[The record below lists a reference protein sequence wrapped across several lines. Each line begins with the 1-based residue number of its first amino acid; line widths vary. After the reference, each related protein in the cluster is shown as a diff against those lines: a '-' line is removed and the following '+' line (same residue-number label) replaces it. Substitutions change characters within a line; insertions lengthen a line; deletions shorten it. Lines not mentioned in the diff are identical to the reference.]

1 MKYTFTAFLLL
12 ATAVLSGQTI
22 LTIEGKTY
30 TNQDDTWYG
39 VNIARTKP
47 TTLTFRNNAI
57 TSVNRYGY
65 LLSAGDE
72 VPGAYNN
79 NLDGAVIT
87 GNMLTWNGTPEIG
100 IIPHG
105 IFTGYNINVQVKY
118 NYLNKVPMAIIRKSN
133 GMTDVSGVV
142 SYNIVKNPGVGVVIK
157 GMNGVR
163 IFNNTF
169 YSSLTTAQTN
179 RSFIDIYENPDVTPA
194 GCAKGTKIYNN
205 VFYTKNRLKNISIT
219 SSCLSGFECDYNIYY
234 CESGTP
240 VFMVDGSLK
249 TFSEWQAMGYD
260 THSRVINPD
269 FKDLVSFVPAARLD
283 YGTDLGQAFATGL
296 SVDAKWGTTSPA
308 TATQNGRWQVGAVIY
323 KEVEEPAP
331 VPEYLGSLIDNATP
345 ARLEMTFSLAL
356 ANILPPTSSF
366 SVTVNGIS
374 RSVSAVSVS
383 GTKVTLTLASQ
394 VVHGDA
400 VTIAYTKP
408 STNPLQTAAG
418 GQAESFSARNI
429 TNNVAPPLPVLASV
443 VVENASPSAMVL
455 TYNMSLASIVPAAS
469 AFAVKVNSTAR
480 TVSSVAVSGTK
491 VTLTLAGPVVYGD
504 AVTIA
509 YTKPSTNPLQT
520 AAGGQAESFSAR
532 NVTNNVVPPLPV
544 LVSVAVENASP
555 SAMVL
560 TYNMSLASIVPA
572 ASAFA
577 VKVNSTAR
585 TVGSVAVSGTK
596 VTLTLASPVVYGD
609 AVTIA
614 YTKPSTNPL
623 QTAAGGQAE
632 SFSARNITNNV
643 APPLPVLVSVVVE
656 NASPSAMVLT
666 YNMSLASIVP
676 AASAFAVKVNST
688 ARTVSSVAVSGTKVT
703 LTLASPVVYGDAVT
717 IAYTKPSTNP
727 LQTAAG
733 GQAESFP
740 AKTVTNNIAAPVN
753 SPPLIDISS
762 PTKSTTFIAP
772 ATVTIDASASDRD
785 GKVVRV
791 EFYNGTTRLGERTSE
806 PWSFT
811 WKEVNEGSYSITAA
825 ATDNL
830 GARTVSSAVRIV
842 VEKAVSA
849 VNLAP
854 SIAIVSPINNVSLEA
869 PTKVT
874 LTVDA
879 SDPDG
884 SITKVEFM
892 AGGVKIGE
900 SSVYPF
906 SFTFQCD
913 TAGVYEITAVAWDN
927 LNATTTSA
935 PVTISF
941 SLKRE
946 LPDLANLYPSPN
958 NGVFTVGFNPFT
970 DSLIEKRLTILSLS
984 GRTVFS
990 IAISDEETSRQV
1002 DISGVVPGIYIMH
1015 ITEGDRILTAKRF
1028 VIY

>member
-418 GQAESFSARNI
+418 GQAESFSARN
-429 TNNVAPPLPVLASV
+429 
-443 VVENASPSAMVL
+443 
-455 TYNMSLASIVPAAS
+455 
-469 AFAVKVNSTAR
+469 
-480 TVSSVAVSGTK
+480 
-491 VTLTLAGPVVYGD
+491 
-504 AVTIA
+504 
-509 YTKPSTNPLQT
+509 
-520 AAGGQAESFSAR
+520 
-532 NVTNNVVPPLPV
+532 VTNNVVPPLPV

-585 TVGSVAVSGTK
+585 TVG
-596 VTLTLASPVVYGD
+596 
-609 AVTIA
+609 
-614 YTKPSTNPL
+614 
-623 QTAAGGQAE
+623 
-632 SFSARNITNNV
+632 
-643 APPLPVLVSVVVE
+643 
-656 NASPSAMVLT
+656 
-666 YNMSLASIVP
+666 
-676 AASAFAVKVNST
+676 
-688 ARTVSSVAVSGTKVT
+688 SVAVSGTKVT

>member
-1 MKYTFTAFLLL
+1 MKYTFTAILLL
-12 ATAVLSGQTI
+12 ATAMLSGQTI

-30 TNQDDTWYG
+30 KNQDDTWYG
-39 VNIARTKP
+39 VNIARSKP

-105 IFTGYNINVQVKY
+105 IFTGYNINMQVKY

-142 SYNIVKNPGVGVVIK
+142 SYNIVKNPGVGVVVK

-169 YSSLTTAQTN
+169 YSSLTTDQTN
-179 RSFIDIYENPDVTPA
+179 RAIIDIYENTSVTPA
-194 GCAKGTKIYNN
+194 GSAKGVKIYNN
-205 VFYTKNRLKNISIT
+205 IFYTKNRLKNISIT

-234 CESGTP
+234 CESGSP
-240 VFMVDGSLK
+240 VFLVNDSVK
-249 TFSEWQAMGYD
+249 TFAEWQAMGYD
-260 THSRVINPD
+260 THSRVINPN

-296 SVDAKWGTTSPA
+296 AVNAKWGTTSPS

-323 KEVEEPAP
+323 KEVAEP
-331 VPEYLGSLIDNATP
+331 VPIPVYSGSLINNATP

-356 ANILPPTSSF
+356 ANILPAVSSF
-366 SVTVNGIS
+366 TVKVNGT
-374 RSVSAVSVS
+374 SVSVSSVSVS
-383 GTKVTLTLASQ
+383 GTKVLLTLSSQ
-394 VVHGDA
+394 VSHGDKIT
-400 VTIAYTKP
+400 VAYTKP

-418 GQAESFSARNI
+418 GQAESFSAQNV
-429 TNNVAPPLPVLASV
+429 TNNVAPPLPALVSM
-443 VVENASPSAMVL
+443 VVENASPSALIL

-491 VTLTLAGPVVYGD
+491 VTLTLA
-504 AVTIA
+504 
-509 YTKPSTNPLQT
+509 N
-520 AAGGQAESFSAR
+520 
-532 NVTNNVVPPLPV
+532 
-544 LVSVAVENASP
+544 
-555 SAMVL
+555 
-560 TYNMSLASIVPA
+560 
-572 ASAFA
+572 
-577 VKVNSTAR
+577 
-585 TVGSVAVSGTK
+585 
-596 VTLTLASPVVYGD
+596 
-609 AVTIA
+609 
-614 YTKPSTNPL
+614 
-623 QTAAGGQAE
+623 
-632 SFSARNITNNV
+632 
-643 APPLPVLVSVVVE
+643 
-656 NASPSAMVLT
+656 
-666 YNMSLASIVP
+666 
-676 AASAFAVKVNST
+676 
-688 ARTVSSVAVSGTKVT
+688 
-703 LTLASPVVYGDAVT
+703 PVVYGDAVT

-740 AKTVTNNIAAPVN
+740 AKTVTNNLTAPVN

-762 PTKSTTFIAP
+762 PTKSTAFIAP
-772 ATVTIDASASDRD
+772 ATVTIEASASDPD
-785 GKVVRV
+785 GKVIRV
-791 EFYNGTTRLGERTSE
+791 EFYNGTTKLGERTSE

-811 WKEVNEGSYSITAA
+811 WKEINEGSYSITAA

-854 SIAIVSPINNVSLEA
+854 SIAIISPINNISLEA
-869 PTKVT
+869 PATVT
-874 LTVDA
+874 LTVDV

-884 SITKVEFM
+884 SIAKVEFM
-892 AGGVKIGE
+892 VGGIKFGE

-913 TAGVYEITAVAWDN
+913 TAGICEIIAVAWDN

-946 LPDLANLYPSPN
+946 LPDLAVLYPSPN

-970 DSLIEKRLTILSLS
+970 DSLSEKRLTILSLS

-990 IAISDEETSRQV
+990 NEISDEETSRQI

-1015 ITEGDRILTAKRF
+1015 ITEGNRILTAKRF
-1028 VIY
+1028 IIY

>member
-1 MKYTFTAFLLL
+1 
-12 ATAVLSGQTI
+12 
-22 LTIEGKTY
+22 
-30 TNQDDTWYG
+30 
-39 VNIARTKP
+39 
-47 TTLTFRNNAI
+47 
-57 TSVNRYGY
+57 
-65 LLSAGDE
+65 
-72 VPGAYNN
+72 
-79 NLDGAVIT
+79 
-87 GNMLTWNGTPEIG
+87 
-100 IIPHG
+100 
-105 IFTGYNINVQVKY
+105 
-118 NYLNKVPMAIIRKSN
+118 
-133 GMTDVSGVV
+133 
-142 SYNIVKNPGVGVVIK
+142 
-157 GMNGVR
+157 MNGVR

-194 GCAKGTKIYNN
+194 GSAKGTKIYNN
-205 VFYTKNRLKNISIT
+205 VFYTKSRLKNISIT
-219 SSCLSGFECDYNIYY
+219 SACLSGFECDYNIYY

-260 THSRVINPD
+260 THSRVINPN

-323 KEVEEPAP
+323 KEVAEPAP
-331 VPEYLGSLIDNATP
+331 APEYLGALIDNATP
-345 ARLEMTFSLAL
+345 ARLEMTFSLTL
-356 ANILPPTSSF
+356 ANILPATSSF
-366 SVTVNGIS
+366 SVTVNGTPG
-374 RSVSAVSVS
+374 SVSTVSVS
-383 GTKVTLTLASQ
+383 GTKVLLGLSSQ
-394 VVHGDA
+394 VSYGDRIT
-400 VTIAYTKP
+400 VAYTKP

-418 GQAESFSARNI
+418 GQAESFSARNV
-429 TNNVAPPLPVLASV
+429 TNNVAPPLPVLVSMV
-443 VVENASPSAMVL
+443 IENASPSAIVL

-491 VTLTLAGPVVYGD
+491 VTLTLA
-504 AVTIA
+504 
-509 YTKPSTNPLQT
+509 N
-520 AAGGQAESFSAR
+520 
-532 NVTNNVVPPLPV
+532 
-544 LVSVAVENASP
+544 
-555 SAMVL
+555 
-560 TYNMSLASIVPA
+560 
-572 ASAFA
+572 
-577 VKVNSTAR
+577 
-585 TVGSVAVSGTK
+585 
-596 VTLTLASPVVYGD
+596 
-609 AVTIA
+609 
-614 YTKPSTNPL
+614 
-623 QTAAGGQAE
+623 
-632 SFSARNITNNV
+632 
-643 APPLPVLVSVVVE
+643 
-656 NASPSAMVLT
+656 
-666 YNMSLASIVP
+666 
-676 AASAFAVKVNST
+676 
-688 ARTVSSVAVSGTKVT
+688 
-703 LTLASPVVYGDAVT
+703 PVVYGDAVT

-740 AKTVTNNIAAPVN
+740 AKTVTNNLTAPVN

-762 PTKSTTFIAP
+762 PTKSTAFIAP
-772 ATVTIDASASDRD
+772 ATVTIEASASDPD
-785 GKVVRV
+785 GKVIRV
-791 EFYNGTTRLGERTSE
+791 EFYNGTTKLGERTSE

-811 WKEVNEGSYSITAA
+811 WKEINEGSYSITAA

-854 SIAIVSPINNVSLEA
+854 SIAIISPINNISLEA
-869 PTKVT
+869 PATVT
-874 LTVDA
+874 IAVDA

-884 SITKVEFM
+884 SIAKVEFM
-892 AGGVKIGE
+892 VGGIKFGE

-913 TAGVYEITAVAWDN
+913 TAGICEIIAVAWDN

-946 LPDLANLYPSPN
+946 LPDLAVLYPSPN

-970 DSLIEKRLTILSLS
+970 DPLSEKRLTILSLS

-990 IAISDEETSRQV
+990 NEISDEETSRQI

-1015 ITEGDRILTAKRF
+1015 ITEGNRILTAKRF
-1028 VIY
+1028 IIY

>member
-1 MKYTFTAFLLL
+1 MKYTFTAILLL
-12 ATAVLSGQTI
+12 ATAMLSGQTI

-30 TNQDDTWYG
+30 KNQDDTWYG
-39 VNIARTKP
+39 VNIARSKP

-105 IFTGYNINVQVKY
+105 IFTGYNINMQVKY

-142 SYNIVKNPGVGVVIK
+142 SYNIVKNPGVGVVVK

-169 YSSLTTAQTN
+169 YSSLTTDQTN
-179 RSFIDIYENPDVTPA
+179 RAFIDIYENPSVTPA
-194 GCAKGTKIYNN
+194 GSAKGTKIYNN
-205 VFYTKNRLKNISIT
+205 VFYTKSRLKNISIT
-219 SSCLSGFECDYNIYY
+219 SACLSGFECDYNIYY

-240 VFMVDGSLK
+240 VFLVDGSLK

-260 THSRVINPD
+260 THSKVINPN

-323 KEVEEPAP
+323 KEVAEPAP
-331 VPEYLGSLIDNATP
+331 APEYLGALIDNATP
-345 ARLEMTFSLAL
+345 ARLEMTFSLTL
-356 ANILPPTSSF
+356 ANILPATSSF
-366 SVTVNGIS
+366 TVTVNGTPG
-374 RSVSAVSVS
+374 SVSTVSVS
-383 GTKVTLTLASQ
+383 GTKVLLGLSSQ
-394 VVHGDA
+394 VSYGDRIT
-400 VTIAYTKP
+400 VAYTKP

-418 GQAESFSARNI
+418 GQAESFSARNV
-429 TNNVAPPLPVLASV
+429 TNNVAPPLPVLVSMV
-443 VVENASPSAMVL
+443 IENASPSAIVL

-491 VTLTLAGPVVYGD
+491 VTLTLA
-504 AVTIA
+504 
-509 YTKPSTNPLQT
+509 N
-520 AAGGQAESFSAR
+520 
-532 NVTNNVVPPLPV
+532 
-544 LVSVAVENASP
+544 
-555 SAMVL
+555 
-560 TYNMSLASIVPA
+560 
-572 ASAFA
+572 
-577 VKVNSTAR
+577 
-585 TVGSVAVSGTK
+585 
-596 VTLTLASPVVYGD
+596 
-609 AVTIA
+609 
-614 YTKPSTNPL
+614 
-623 QTAAGGQAE
+623 
-632 SFSARNITNNV
+632 
-643 APPLPVLVSVVVE
+643 
-656 NASPSAMVLT
+656 
-666 YNMSLASIVP
+666 
-676 AASAFAVKVNST
+676 
-688 ARTVSSVAVSGTKVT
+688 
-703 LTLASPVVYGDAVT
+703 PVVYGDAVT

-740 AKTVTNNIAAPVN
+740 AKTVTNNLTAPVN

-762 PTKSTTFIAP
+762 PTKSTAFIAP
-772 ATVTIDASASDRD
+772 ATVTIEASASDPD
-785 GKVVRV
+785 GKVIRV
-791 EFYNGTTRLGERTSE
+791 EFYNGTTKLGERTSE

-811 WKEVNEGSYSITAA
+811 WKEINEGSYSITAA

-854 SIAIVSPINNVSLEA
+854 SIAIISPINNISLEA
-869 PTKVT
+869 PATVT
-874 LTVDA
+874 IAVDA

-884 SITKVEFM
+884 SIAKVEFM
-892 AGGVKIGE
+892 VGGIKFGE

-913 TAGVYEITAVAWDN
+913 TAGICEIIAVAWDN

-946 LPDLANLYPSPN
+946 LPDLAVLYPSPN

-970 DSLIEKRLTILSLS
+970 DSLSEKRLTILSLS

-990 IAISDEETSRQV
+990 NEISDEETSRQI

-1015 ITEGDRILTAKRF
+1015 ITEGNRILTAKRF
-1028 VIY
+1028 IIY

>member
-30 TNQDDTWYG
+30 TNQDDTWHG
-39 VNIARTKP
+39 VNIARSKP

-87 GNMLTWNGTPEIG
+87 GNMLTWNGTPETG

-544 LVSVAVENASP
+544 LVGVVVENASP

-585 TVGSVAVSGTK
+585 TVSSVAVSGTK

-632 SFSARNITNNV
+632 SFSARNVTNNV
-643 APPLPVLVSVVVE
+643 APPLPVLVSVAVE

-869 PTKVT
+869 PAKVT

>member
-1 MKYTFTAFLLL
+1 MKYTFTAIFLL

-39 VNIARTKP
+39 VNIARSKP

-260 THSRVINPD
+260 THSRVINPN

-394 VVHGDA
+394 VVH
-400 VTIAYTKP
+400 
-408 STNPLQTAAG
+408 
-418 GQAESFSARNI
+418 
-429 TNNVAPPLPVLASV
+429 
-443 VVENASPSAMVL
+443 
-455 TYNMSLASIVPAAS
+455 
-469 AFAVKVNSTAR
+469 
-480 TVSSVAVSGTK
+480 
-491 VTLTLAGPVVYGD
+491 GD

>member
-1 MKYTFTAFLLL
+1 MKYTFTAIFLL

-39 VNIARTKP
+39 VNIARSKP
-47 TTLTFRNNAI
+47 TTLTLRNNAI

-87 GNMLTWNGTPEIG
+87 GNMLTWNGTPEPG

-105 IFTGYNINVQVKY
+105 IFTGYNINVLVKY

-142 SYNIVKNPGVGVVIK
+142 SYNIVKNPGVGVVVK
-157 GMNGVR
+157 GMNGVM

-169 YSSLTTAQTN
+169 YSSLTTDQTN
-179 RSFIDIYENPDVTPA
+179 RALIEIYENPSVTPA
-194 GCAKGTKIYNN
+194 GSAKGAKIYNN
-205 VFYTKNRLKNISIT
+205 VFYTKSRLKNISIT
-219 SSCLSGFECDYNIYY
+219 SACLSGFECDYNIYY

-240 VFMVDGSLK
+240 VFLVDGSLK

-260 THSRVINPD
+260 THSKVINPN

-323 KEVEEPAP
+323 KEVAEPAP
-331 VPEYLGSLIDNATP
+331 APEYLGALIDNATP
-345 ARLEMTFSLAL
+345 ARLEMTFSLTL
-356 ANILPPTSSF
+356 ANILPATSSF
-366 SVTVNGIS
+366 TVTVNGTPG
-374 RSVSAVSVS
+374 SVSTVSVS
-383 GTKVTLTLASQ
+383 GTKVLLGLSSQ
-394 VVHGDA
+394 VSYGDRIT
-400 VTIAYTKP
+400 VAYTKP

-418 GQAESFSARNI
+418 GQAESFSARNV
-429 TNNVAPPLPVLASV
+429 TNNVAPPLPVLVSMV
-443 VVENASPSAMVL
+443 IENASPSAIVL

-491 VTLTLAGPVVYGD
+491 VTLTLA
-504 AVTIA
+504 
-509 YTKPSTNPLQT
+509 N
-520 AAGGQAESFSAR
+520 
-532 NVTNNVVPPLPV
+532 
-544 LVSVAVENASP
+544 
-555 SAMVL
+555 
-560 TYNMSLASIVPA
+560 
-572 ASAFA
+572 
-577 VKVNSTAR
+577 
-585 TVGSVAVSGTK
+585 
-596 VTLTLASPVVYGD
+596 
-609 AVTIA
+609 
-614 YTKPSTNPL
+614 
-623 QTAAGGQAE
+623 
-632 SFSARNITNNV
+632 
-643 APPLPVLVSVVVE
+643 
-656 NASPSAMVLT
+656 
-666 YNMSLASIVP
+666 
-676 AASAFAVKVNST
+676 
-688 ARTVSSVAVSGTKVT
+688 
-703 LTLASPVVYGDAVT
+703 PVVYGDAVT

-740 AKTVTNNIAAPVN
+740 AKTVTNNLTAPVN

-762 PTKSTTFIAP
+762 PTKSTAFIAP
-772 ATVTIDASASDRD
+772 ATVTIEASASDPD
-785 GKVVRV
+785 GKVIRV
-791 EFYNGTTRLGERTSE
+791 EFYNGTTKLGERTSE

-811 WKEVNEGSYSITAA
+811 WKEINEGSYSITAA

-854 SIAIVSPINNVSLEA
+854 SIAIISPINNISLEA
-869 PTKVT
+869 PATVT
-874 LTVDA
+874 IAVDA

-884 SITKVEFM
+884 SIAKVEFM
-892 AGGVKIGE
+892 VGGIKFGE

-913 TAGVYEITAVAWDN
+913 TAGICEIIAVAWDN

-946 LPDLANLYPSPN
+946 LPDLAVLYPSPN

-970 DSLIEKRLTILSLS
+970 DSLSEKRLTILSLS

-990 IAISDEETSRQV
+990 NEISDEETSRQI

-1015 ITEGDRILTAKRF
+1015 ITEGNRILTAKRF
-1028 VIY
+1028 IIY

>member
-1 MKYTFTAFLLL
+1 MKYTFTAILLL
-12 ATAVLSGQTI
+12 ATAMLSGQTI

-105 IFTGYNINVQVKY
+105 IFTGYNINVLVKY

-323 KEVEEPAP
+323 KEVAEPAP
-331 VPEYLGSLIDNATP
+331 APEYLGALIDNATP
-345 ARLEMTFSLAL
+345 ARLEMTFSLTL
-356 ANILPPTSSF
+356 ANILPATSSF
-366 SVTVNGIS
+366 TVTVNGTPG
-374 RSVSAVSVS
+374 SVSTVSVS
-383 GTKVTLTLASQ
+383 GTKVLLGLSSR
-394 VVHGDA
+394 VSYGDRIT
-400 VTIAYTKP
+400 VAYAKP

-418 GQAESFSARNI
+418 GQAESFA
-429 TNNVAPPLPVLASV
+429 
-443 VVENASPSAMVL
+443 
-455 TYNMSLASIVPAAS
+455 
-469 AFAVKVNSTAR
+469 
-480 TVSSVAVSGTK
+480 
-491 VTLTLAGPVVYGD
+491 
-504 AVTIA
+504 
-509 YTKPSTNPLQT
+509 
-520 AAGGQAESFSAR
+520 
-532 NVTNNVVPPLPV
+532 
-544 LVSVAVENASP
+544 
-555 SAMVL
+555 
-560 TYNMSLASIVPA
+560 
-572 ASAFA
+572 
-577 VKVNSTAR
+577 
-585 TVGSVAVSGTK
+585 
-596 VTLTLASPVVYGD
+596 
-609 AVTIA
+609 
-614 YTKPSTNPL
+614 
-623 QTAAGGQAE
+623 
-632 SFSARNITNNV
+632 
-643 APPLPVLVSVVVE
+643 
-656 NASPSAMVLT
+656 
-666 YNMSLASIVP
+666 
-676 AASAFAVKVNST
+676 
-688 ARTVSSVAVSGTKVT
+688 
-703 LTLASPVVYGDAVT
+703 
-717 IAYTKPSTNP
+717 
-727 LQTAAG
+727 
-733 GQAESFP
+733 
-740 AKTVTNNIAAPVN
+740 AKTVTNNLAAPVN

-762 PTKSTTFIAP
+762 PTKSTAFIAP
-772 ATVTIDASASDRD
+772 ANVTIEASASDPD

-791 EFYNGTTRLGERTSE
+791 EFYNGTTKIGERTSE

-854 SIAIVSPINNVSLEA
+854 SIAIISPINNISLEA
-869 PTKVT
+869 PATVT
-874 LTVDA
+874 IAVDA

-884 SITKVEFM
+884 SIAKVEFM
-892 AGGVKIGE
+892 VGGIKFGE

-913 TAGVYEITAVAWDN
+913 TAGICEIIAVAWDN

-946 LPDLANLYPSPN
+946 LPDLAILYPSPN

-970 DSLIEKRLTILSLS
+970 DSLSEKRLTILSLS

-990 IAISDEETSRQV
+990 NEISDEETSRQI

-1015 ITEGDRILTAKRF
+1015 ISEGNRILTAKRF
-1028 VIY
+1028 IIY

>member
-1 MKYTFTAFLLL
+1 
-12 ATAVLSGQTI
+12 
-22 LTIEGKTY
+22 
-30 TNQDDTWYG
+30 
-39 VNIARTKP
+39 
-47 TTLTFRNNAI
+47 
-57 TSVNRYGY
+57 
-65 LLSAGDE
+65 
-72 VPGAYNN
+72 
-79 NLDGAVIT
+79 
-87 GNMLTWNGTPEIG
+87 
-100 IIPHG
+100 
-105 IFTGYNINVQVKY
+105 
-118 NYLNKVPMAIIRKSN
+118 
-133 GMTDVSGVV
+133 
-142 SYNIVKNPGVGVVIK
+142 
-157 GMNGVR
+157 
-163 IFNNTF
+163 
-169 YSSLTTAQTN
+169 
-179 RSFIDIYENPDVTPA
+179 
-194 GCAKGTKIYNN
+194 
-205 VFYTKNRLKNISIT
+205 
-219 SSCLSGFECDYNIYY
+219 
-234 CESGTP
+234 
-240 VFMVDGSLK
+240 
-249 TFSEWQAMGYD
+249 
-260 THSRVINPD
+260 
-269 FKDLVSFVPAARLD
+269 
-283 YGTDLGQAFATGL
+283 
-296 SVDAKWGTTSPA
+296 
-308 TATQNGRWQVGAVIY
+308 
-323 KEVEEPAP
+323 
-331 VPEYLGSLIDNATP
+331 
-345 ARLEMTFSLAL
+345 
-356 ANILPPTSSF
+356 
-366 SVTVNGIS
+366 
-374 RSVSAVSVS
+374 
-383 GTKVTLTLASQ
+383 
-394 VVHGDA
+394 
-400 VTIAYTKP
+400 
-408 STNPLQTAAG
+408 
-418 GQAESFSARNI
+418 
-429 TNNVAPPLPVLASV
+429 
-443 VVENASPSAMVL
+443 MVL

>member
-418 GQAESFSARNI
+418 GQAESFSARN
-429 TNNVAPPLPVLASV
+429 
-443 VVENASPSAMVL
+443 
-455 TYNMSLASIVPAAS
+455 
-469 AFAVKVNSTAR
+469 
-480 TVSSVAVSGTK
+480 
-491 VTLTLAGPVVYGD
+491 
-504 AVTIA
+504 
-509 YTKPSTNPLQT
+509 
-520 AAGGQAESFSAR
+520 
-532 NVTNNVVPPLPV
+532 VTNNVVPPLPV
-544 LVSVAVENASP
+544 LV
-555 SAMVL
+555 
-560 TYNMSLASIVPA
+560 
-572 ASAFA
+572 
-577 VKVNSTAR
+577 
-585 TVGSVAVSGTK
+585 G
-596 VTLTLASPVVYGD
+596 
-609 AVTIA
+609 
-614 YTKPSTNPL
+614 
-623 QTAAGGQAE
+623 
-632 SFSARNITNNV
+632 
-643 APPLPVLVSVVVE
+643 VVVE

-869 PTKVT
+869 PAKVT

>member
-383 GTKVTLTLASQ
+383 GTKVTLTLA
-394 VVHGDA
+394 
-400 VTIAYTKP
+400 
-408 STNPLQTAAG
+408 
-418 GQAESFSARNI
+418 
-429 TNNVAPPLPVLASV
+429 
-443 VVENASPSAMVL
+443 
-455 TYNMSLASIVPAAS
+455 
-469 AFAVKVNSTAR
+469 
-480 TVSSVAVSGTK
+480 
-491 VTLTLAGPVVYGD
+491 GPVVYGD

-532 NVTNNVVPPLPV
+532 NVTNNV
-544 LVSVAVENASP
+544 
-555 SAMVL
+555 
-560 TYNMSLASIVPA
+560 
-572 ASAFA
+572 
-577 VKVNSTAR
+577 
-585 TVGSVAVSGTK
+585 
-596 VTLTLASPVVYGD
+596 
-609 AVTIA
+609 
-614 YTKPSTNPL
+614 
-623 QTAAGGQAE
+623 
-632 SFSARNITNNV
+632 
-643 APPLPVLVSVVVE
+643 APPLPVLASVVVE

-854 SIAIVSPINNVSLEA
+854 SIAITSPINTSLEA
-869 PTKVT
+869 PAKVT

-958 NGVFTVGFNPFT
+958 NGAFTVGFNPFT

>member
-1 MKYTFTAFLLL
+1 MKYTFTAIFLL

-39 VNIARTKP
+39 VNIARSKP

-87 GNMLTWNGTPEIG
+87 GNMLTWNGTPEPG

-105 IFTGYNINVQVKY
+105 IFTGYNINVLVKY

-142 SYNIVKNPGVGVVIK
+142 SYNIVKNPGVGVVVK

-194 GCAKGTKIYNN
+194 GSAKGTKIYNN
-205 VFYTKNRLKNISIT
+205 VFYTKSRLKNISIT
-219 SSCLSGFECDYNIYY
+219 SACLSGFECDYNIYY

-260 THSRVINPD
+260 THSRVINPN

-323 KEVEEPAP
+323 KEVAEPAP
-331 VPEYLGSLIDNATP
+331 APEYLGALIDNATP
-345 ARLEMTFSLAL
+345 ARLEMTFSLTL
-356 ANILPPTSSF
+356 ANILPATSSF
-366 SVTVNGIS
+366 SVTVNGTPG
-374 RSVSAVSVS
+374 SVSTVSVS
-383 GTKVTLTLASQ
+383 GTKVLLGLSSQ
-394 VVHGDA
+394 VSYGDRIT
-400 VTIAYTKP
+400 VAYTKP

-418 GQAESFSARNI
+418 GQAESFSARNV
-429 TNNVAPPLPVLASV
+429 TNNVAPPLPVLVSMV
-443 VVENASPSAMVL
+443 IENASPSAIVL

-491 VTLTLAGPVVYGD
+491 VTLTLA
-504 AVTIA
+504 
-509 YTKPSTNPLQT
+509 N
-520 AAGGQAESFSAR
+520 
-532 NVTNNVVPPLPV
+532 
-544 LVSVAVENASP
+544 
-555 SAMVL
+555 
-560 TYNMSLASIVPA
+560 
-572 ASAFA
+572 
-577 VKVNSTAR
+577 
-585 TVGSVAVSGTK
+585 
-596 VTLTLASPVVYGD
+596 
-609 AVTIA
+609 
-614 YTKPSTNPL
+614 
-623 QTAAGGQAE
+623 
-632 SFSARNITNNV
+632 
-643 APPLPVLVSVVVE
+643 
-656 NASPSAMVLT
+656 
-666 YNMSLASIVP
+666 
-676 AASAFAVKVNST
+676 
-688 ARTVSSVAVSGTKVT
+688 
-703 LTLASPVVYGDAVT
+703 PVVYGDAVT

-740 AKTVTNNIAAPVN
+740 AKTVTNNLTAPVN

-762 PTKSTTFIAP
+762 PTKSTAFIAP
-772 ATVTIDASASDRD
+772 ATVTIEASASDPD
-785 GKVVRV
+785 GKVIRV
-791 EFYNGTTRLGERTSE
+791 EFYNGTTKLGERTSE

-811 WKEVNEGSYSITAA
+811 WKEINEGSYSITAA

-854 SIAIVSPINNVSLEA
+854 SIAIISPINNISLEA
-869 PTKVT
+869 PATVT
-874 LTVDA
+874 IAVDA

-884 SITKVEFM
+884 SIAKVEFM
-892 AGGVKIGE
+892 VGGIKFGE

-913 TAGVYEITAVAWDN
+913 TAGICEIIAVAWDN

-946 LPDLANLYPSPN
+946 LPDLAVLYPSPN

-970 DSLIEKRLTILSLS
+970 DSLSEKRLTILSLS

-990 IAISDEETSRQV
+990 NEISDEETSRQI
-1002 DISGVVPGIYIMH
+1002 DISGAVPGIYIMH
-1015 ITEGDRILTAKRF
+1015 ITEGNKILTAKRF
-1028 VIY
+1028 IIY

>member
-544 LVSVAVENASP
+544 LVGVVVENASP

-585 TVGSVAVSGTK
+585 TVSSVAVSGTK

-632 SFSARNITNNV
+632 SFSARNVTNNV
-643 APPLPVLVSVVVE
+643 APPLPVLVSVAVE

-869 PTKVT
+869 PAKVT

>member
-869 PTKVT
+869 PAKVT

>member
-1 MKYTFTAFLLL
+1 MKYTFTAIFLL

-39 VNIARTKP
+39 VNIARSKP

-87 GNMLTWNGTPEIG
+87 GNMLTWNGTPEPG

-105 IFTGYNINVQVKY
+105 IFTGYNINVLVKY

-142 SYNIVKNPGVGVVIK
+142 SYNIVKNPGVGVVVK

-194 GCAKGTKIYNN
+194 GSAKGTKIYNN
-205 VFYTKNRLKNISIT
+205 VFYTKSRLKNISIT
-219 SSCLSGFECDYNIYY
+219 SACLSGFECDYNIYY

-260 THSRVINPD
+260 THSRVINPN

-323 KEVEEPAP
+323 KEVAEPAP
-331 VPEYLGSLIDNATP
+331 APEYLGALIDNATP
-345 ARLEMTFSLAL
+345 ARLEMTFSLTL
-356 ANILPPTSSF
+356 ANILPATSSF
-366 SVTVNGIS
+366 SVTVNGTPG
-374 RSVSAVSVS
+374 SVSTVSVS
-383 GTKVTLTLASQ
+383 GTKVLLGLSSQ
-394 VVHGDA
+394 VSYGDRIT
-400 VTIAYTKP
+400 VAYTKP

-418 GQAESFSARNI
+418 GQAESFSARNV
-429 TNNVAPPLPVLASV
+429 TNNVAPPLPVLVSMV
-443 VVENASPSAMVL
+443 IENASPSAIVL

-491 VTLTLAGPVVYGD
+491 VTLTLA
-504 AVTIA
+504 
-509 YTKPSTNPLQT
+509 N
-520 AAGGQAESFSAR
+520 
-532 NVTNNVVPPLPV
+532 
-544 LVSVAVENASP
+544 
-555 SAMVL
+555 
-560 TYNMSLASIVPA
+560 
-572 ASAFA
+572 
-577 VKVNSTAR
+577 
-585 TVGSVAVSGTK
+585 
-596 VTLTLASPVVYGD
+596 
-609 AVTIA
+609 
-614 YTKPSTNPL
+614 
-623 QTAAGGQAE
+623 
-632 SFSARNITNNV
+632 
-643 APPLPVLVSVVVE
+643 
-656 NASPSAMVLT
+656 
-666 YNMSLASIVP
+666 
-676 AASAFAVKVNST
+676 
-688 ARTVSSVAVSGTKVT
+688 
-703 LTLASPVVYGDAVT
+703 PVVYGDAVT

-740 AKTVTNNIAAPVN
+740 AKTVTNNLTAPVN

-762 PTKSTTFIAP
+762 PTKSTAFIAP
-772 ATVTIDASASDRD
+772 ATVTIEASASDPD
-785 GKVVRV
+785 GKVIRV
-791 EFYNGTTRLGERTSE
+791 EFYNGTTKLGERTSE

-811 WKEVNEGSYSITAA
+811 WKEVNEGTYSITAA

-854 SIAIVSPINNVSLEA
+854 SIAIISPINNISLEA
-869 PTKVT
+869 PATVT
-874 LTVDA
+874 IAVDA

-884 SITKVEFM
+884 SIAKVEFM
-892 AGGVKIGE
+892 VGGIKFGE

-913 TAGVYEITAVAWDN
+913 TAGICEIIAVAWDN

-946 LPDLANLYPSPN
+946 LPDLAVLYPSPN

-970 DSLIEKRLTILSLS
+970 DSLSEKRLTILSLS

-990 IAISDEETSRQV
+990 NEISDEETSRQI

-1015 ITEGDRILTAKRF
+1015 ITEGNRILTAKRF
-1028 VIY
+1028 IIY

>member
-1 MKYTFTAFLLL
+1 MKYTFTAILLL
-12 ATAVLSGQTI
+12 ATAVLNGQTI

-39 VNIARTKP
+39 VNIARSKP

-142 SYNIVKNPGVGVVIK
+142 SYNIVKNPGVGVVVK

-169 YSSLTTAQTN
+169 YSSLTTTQTN
-179 RSFIDIYENPDVTPA
+179 RAFIDIYENPSVTPA
-194 GCAKGTKIYNN
+194 GSAKGVKIYNN
-205 VFYTKNRLKNISIT
+205 VFYTKNRLRNISIT
-219 SSCLSGFECDYNIYY
+219 SACLSGFECDYNIYY

-240 VFMVDGSLK
+240 VFQVDGSLK
-249 TFSEWQAMGYD
+249 TFAEWQAMGYD
-260 THSRVINPD
+260 THSRVINPN

-296 SVDAKWGTTSPA
+296 AVDAKWGTTSPA

-323 KEVEEPAP
+323 KEVAEPAP
-331 VPEYLGSLIDNATP
+331 LPKYSGSVINNATP

-356 ANILPPTSSF
+356 ANILPATSTF
-366 SVTVNGIS
+366 NVKVNGTS
-374 RSVSAVSVS
+374 RTVSAVTVS
-383 GTKVTLTLASQ
+383 GTKVTLTLASP
-394 VVHGDA
+394 VAHGDA

-408 STNPLQTAAG
+408 STNPLQTTAG
-418 GQAESFSARNI
+418 GQAESFSAQSV
-429 TNNVAPPLPVLASV
+429 TNNVAAPLPALVSR
-443 VVENASPSAMVL
+443 VVENASPSALVL
-455 TYNMSLASIVPAAS
+455 TYNMSLASIIPAAS

-480 TVSSVAVSGTK
+480 AVNSVAVSGTK
-491 VTLTLAGPVVYGD
+491 VTLTLASPVAHGD

-520 AAGGQAESFSAR
+520 TAGGQAESFSAQS
-532 NVTNNVVPPLPV
+532 VTN
-544 LVSVAVENASP
+544 
-555 SAMVL
+555 
-560 TYNMSLASIVPA
+560 
-572 ASAFA
+572 
-577 VKVNSTAR
+577 K
-585 TVGSVAVSGTK
+585 
-596 VTLTLASPVVYGD
+596 
-609 AVTIA
+609 
-614 YTKPSTNPL
+614 
-623 QTAAGGQAE
+623 
-632 SFSARNITNNV
+632 
-643 APPLPVLVSVVVE
+643 
-656 NASPSAMVLT
+656 
-666 YNMSLASIVP
+666 
-676 AASAFAVKVNST
+676 
-688 ARTVSSVAVSGTKVT
+688 
-703 LTLASPVVYGDAVT
+703 
-717 IAYTKPSTNP
+717 
-727 LQTAAG
+727 
-733 GQAESFP
+733 
-740 AKTVTNNIAAPVN
+740 IAAPVN

-762 PTKSTTFIAP
+762 PTKSTGFIAP
-772 ATVTIDASASDRD
+772 ATITIEANATDRD
-785 GKVVRV
+785 GRVVMV
-791 EFYNGTTRLGERTSE
+791 EFYNGTTKLGERTSE

-811 WKEVNEGSYSITAA
+811 WKEVNEGTYSITAA
-825 ATDNL
+825 ATDNS
-830 GARTVSSAVRIV
+830 GARTVSSAVKIV
-842 VEKAVSA
+842 VEKAVTA

-854 SIAIVSPINNVSLEA
+854 SIAIISPINTSLEA
-869 PTKVT
+869 PATVT

-913 TAGVYEITAVAWDN
+913 TTGVYEITAVAWDN
-927 LNATTTSA
+927 LNATATSA
-935 PVTISF
+935 PVTVSF
-941 SLKRE
+941 SLRRE
-946 LPDLANLYPSPN
+946 LPDLATLYPSPN
-958 NGVFTVGFNPFT
+958 NGVFTVEFNPFT
-970 DSLIEKRLTILSLS
+970 DSLSEKRLTILSLS

-990 IAISDEETSRQV
+990 IPISDEETSKQV

-1015 ITEGDRILTAKRF
+1015 ITEANRILTAKRF
-1028 VIY
+1028 IIY

>member
-1 MKYTFTAFLLL
+1 MKYTFTAILLL
-12 ATAVLSGQTI
+12 ATAMLSGQTI

-30 TNQDDTWYG
+30 KNQDDTWYG
-39 VNIARTKP
+39 VNIARSKP

-105 IFTGYNINVQVKY
+105 IFTGYNINMQVKY

-142 SYNIVKNPGVGVVIK
+142 SYNIVKNPGVGVVVK

-194 GCAKGTKIYNN
+194 GSAKGTKIYNN
-205 VFYTKNRLKNISIT
+205 VFYTKSRLKNISIT
-219 SSCLSGFECDYNIYY
+219 SACLSGFECDYNIYY

-260 THSRVINPD
+260 THSRVINPN

-323 KEVEEPAP
+323 KEVAEPAP
-331 VPEYLGSLIDNATP
+331 APEYLGALIDNATP
-345 ARLEMTFSLAL
+345 ARLEMTFSLTL
-356 ANILPPTSSF
+356 ANILPATSSF
-366 SVTVNGIS
+366 SVTVNGTPG
-374 RSVSAVSVS
+374 SVSTVSVS
-383 GTKVTLTLASQ
+383 GTKVLLGLSSQ
-394 VVHGDA
+394 VSYGDRIT
-400 VTIAYTKP
+400 VAYTKP

-418 GQAESFSARNI
+418 GQAESFSARNV
-429 TNNVAPPLPVLASV
+429 TNNVAPPLPVLVSMV
-443 VVENASPSAMVL
+443 IENASPSAIVL

-491 VTLTLAGPVVYGD
+491 VTLTLA
-504 AVTIA
+504 
-509 YTKPSTNPLQT
+509 N
-520 AAGGQAESFSAR
+520 
-532 NVTNNVVPPLPV
+532 
-544 LVSVAVENASP
+544 
-555 SAMVL
+555 
-560 TYNMSLASIVPA
+560 
-572 ASAFA
+572 
-577 VKVNSTAR
+577 
-585 TVGSVAVSGTK
+585 
-596 VTLTLASPVVYGD
+596 
-609 AVTIA
+609 
-614 YTKPSTNPL
+614 
-623 QTAAGGQAE
+623 
-632 SFSARNITNNV
+632 
-643 APPLPVLVSVVVE
+643 
-656 NASPSAMVLT
+656 
-666 YNMSLASIVP
+666 
-676 AASAFAVKVNST
+676 
-688 ARTVSSVAVSGTKVT
+688 
-703 LTLASPVVYGDAVT
+703 PVVYGDAVT

-740 AKTVTNNIAAPVN
+740 AKTVTNNLTAPVN

-762 PTKSTTFIAP
+762 PTKSTAFIAP
-772 ATVTIDASASDRD
+772 ATVTIEASASDPD
-785 GKVVRV
+785 GKVIRV
-791 EFYNGTTRLGERTSE
+791 EFYNGTTKLGERTSE

-811 WKEVNEGSYSITAA
+811 WKEINEGSYSITAA

-854 SIAIVSPINNVSLEA
+854 SIAIISPINNISLEA
-869 PTKVT
+869 PATVT
-874 LTVDA
+874 IAVDA

-884 SITKVEFM
+884 SIAKVEFM
-892 AGGVKIGE
+892 VGGIKFGE

-913 TAGVYEITAVAWDN
+913 TAGICEIIAVAWDN

-946 LPDLANLYPSPN
+946 LPDLAVLYPSPN

-970 DSLIEKRLTILSLS
+970 DSLSEKRLTILSLS

-990 IAISDEETSRQV
+990 NEISDEETSRQI
-1002 DISGVVPGIYIMH
+1002 DISGAVPGIYIMH
-1015 ITEGDRILTAKRF
+1015 ITEGNKILTAKRF
-1028 VIY
+1028 IIY

>member
-1 MKYTFTAFLLL
+1 MKYTFTAILLL
-12 ATAVLSGQTI
+12 ATAMLSGQTI

-105 IFTGYNINVQVKY
+105 IFTGYNINVLVKY

-142 SYNIVKNPGVGVVIK
+142 SYNIVKNPGVGVVVK

-169 YSSLTTAQTN
+169 YSSLTTDQTN
-179 RSFIDIYENPDVTPA
+179 RAFIDIYENPSVTPA
-194 GCAKGTKIYNN
+194 GSAKGTKIYNN
-205 VFYTKNRLKNISIT
+205 VFYTKSRLKNISIT
-219 SSCLSGFECDYNIYY
+219 SACLSGFECDYNIYY

-240 VFMVDGSLK
+240 VFLVDGSLK
-249 TFSEWQAMGYD
+249 TFAEWQAMGYD
-260 THSRVINPD
+260 THSRVINPN

-323 KEVEEPAP
+323 KEVAEPAP
-331 VPEYLGSLIDNATP
+331 APEYLGSLIDNATP

-366 SVTVNGIS
+366 SVTVNGTPG
-374 RSVSAVSVS
+374 SVSTVSVS
-383 GTKVTLTLASQ
+383 GTKVLLALSSP
-394 VVHGDA
+394 VSCGD
-400 VTIAYTKP
+400 K
-408 STNPLQTAAG
+408 
-418 GQAESFSARNI
+418 I
-429 TNNVAPPLPVLASV
+429 TV
-443 VVENASPSAMVL
+443 
-455 TYNMSLASIVPAAS
+455 
-469 AFAVKVNSTAR
+469 
-480 TVSSVAVSGTK
+480 
-491 VTLTLAGPVVYGD
+491 
-504 AVTIA
+504 A

-532 NVTNNVVPPLPV
+532 NVTNNVAPPQPA

-577 VKVNSTAR
+577 VKVNSTVR
-585 TVGSVAVSGTK
+585 TVNSVAVSGTK

-632 SFSARNITNNV
+632 SFA
-643 APPLPVLVSVVVE
+643 
-656 NASPSAMVLT
+656 
-666 YNMSLASIVP
+666 
-676 AASAFAVKVNST
+676 
-688 ARTVSSVAVSGTKVT
+688 
-703 LTLASPVVYGDAVT
+703 
-717 IAYTKPSTNP
+717 
-727 LQTAAG
+727 
-733 GQAESFP
+733 
-740 AKTVTNNIAAPVN
+740 AKTVTNNLAAPVN

-762 PTKSTTFIAP
+762 PTKSTAFIAP
-772 ATVTIDASASDRD
+772 ANVTIEASASDPD

-791 EFYNGTTRLGERTSE
+791 EFYNGTTKIGERTSE

-854 SIAIVSPINNVSLEA
+854 SIAIISPINNISLEA
-869 PTKVT
+869 PATVT
-874 LTVDA
+874 IAVDA

-884 SITKVEFM
+884 SIAKVEFM
-892 AGGVKIGE
+892 VGGIKFGE

-913 TAGVYEITAVAWDN
+913 TAGICEIIAVAWDN

-946 LPDLANLYPSPN
+946 LPDLAILYPSPN

-970 DSLIEKRLTILSLS
+970 DSLSEKRLTILSLS

-990 IAISDEETSRQV
+990 NAISDEETSRQI

-1015 ITEGDRILTAKRF
+1015 ISEGNRILTAKRF
-1028 VIY
+1028 IIY

>member
-1 MKYTFTAFLLL
+1 MKYTFTAILLL
-12 ATAVLSGQTI
+12 ATAMLSGQTI

-105 IFTGYNINVQVKY
+105 IFTGYNINVLVKY

-142 SYNIVKNPGVGVVIK
+142 SYNIVKNPGVGVVVK

-169 YSSLTTAQTN
+169 YSSLTTDQTN
-179 RSFIDIYENPDVTPA
+179 RAFIDIYENPSVTPA
-194 GCAKGTKIYNN
+194 GSAKGTKIYNN
-205 VFYTKNRLKNISIT
+205 VFYTKSRLKNISIT
-219 SSCLSGFECDYNIYY
+219 SACLSGFECDYNIYY

-240 VFMVDGSLK
+240 VFLVDGSLK
-249 TFSEWQAMGYD
+249 TFAEWQAMGYD
-260 THSRVINPD
+260 THSRVINPN

-323 KEVEEPAP
+323 KEVAEPAP
-331 VPEYLGSLIDNATP
+331 APEYLGALIDNATP
-345 ARLEMTFSLAL
+345 ARLEMTFSLTL
-356 ANILPPTSSF
+356 ANILPATSSF
-366 SVTVNGIS
+366 SVTVNGTPG
-374 RSVSAVSVS
+374 SVSTVSVS
-383 GTKVTLTLASQ
+383 GTKVLLGLSSQ
-394 VVHGDA
+394 VSYGDRIT
-400 VTIAYTKP
+400 VAYTKP

-418 GQAESFSARNI
+418 GQAESFSARNV
-429 TNNVAPPLPVLASV
+429 TNNVAPPQPALVSV
-443 VVENASPSAMVL
+443 AVENASPSAMVL

-491 VTLTLAGPVVYGD
+491 VTLTLA
-504 AVTIA
+504 
-509 YTKPSTNPLQT
+509 N
-520 AAGGQAESFSAR
+520 
-532 NVTNNVVPPLPV
+532 
-544 LVSVAVENASP
+544 
-555 SAMVL
+555 
-560 TYNMSLASIVPA
+560 
-572 ASAFA
+572 
-577 VKVNSTAR
+577 
-585 TVGSVAVSGTK
+585 
-596 VTLTLASPVVYGD
+596 
-609 AVTIA
+609 
-614 YTKPSTNPL
+614 
-623 QTAAGGQAE
+623 
-632 SFSARNITNNV
+632 
-643 APPLPVLVSVVVE
+643 
-656 NASPSAMVLT
+656 
-666 YNMSLASIVP
+666 
-676 AASAFAVKVNST
+676 
-688 ARTVSSVAVSGTKVT
+688 
-703 LTLASPVVYGDAVT
+703 PVVYGDAVT

-740 AKTVTNNIAAPVN
+740 AKTVTNNLTAPVN

-762 PTKSTTFIAP
+762 PTKSTAFIAP
-772 ATVTIDASASDRD
+772 ATVTIEASASDPD
-785 GKVVRV
+785 GKVIRV
-791 EFYNGTTRLGERTSE
+791 EFYNGTTKLGERTSE

-811 WKEVNEGSYSITAA
+811 WKEINEGSYSITAA

-854 SIAIVSPINNVSLEA
+854 SIAIISPINNISLEA
-869 PTKVT
+869 PATVT
-874 LTVDA
+874 IAVDA

-884 SITKVEFM
+884 SIAKVEFM
-892 AGGVKIGE
+892 VGGIKFGE

-913 TAGVYEITAVAWDN
+913 TAGICEIIAVAWDN

-946 LPDLANLYPSPN
+946 LPDLAVLYPSPN

-970 DSLIEKRLTILSLS
+970 DSLSEKRLTILSLS

-990 IAISDEETSRQV
+990 NEISDEETSRQI

-1015 ITEGDRILTAKRF
+1015 ISEGNRILTAKRF
-1028 VIY
+1028 IIY

>member
-1 MKYTFTAFLLL
+1 MKYTFIAIFLL
-12 ATAVLSGQTI
+12 ATAMLSGQTV

-30 TNQDDTWYG
+30 TNQEDTWYG
-39 VNIARTKP
+39 VNIARSKP

-72 VPGAYNN
+72 VPAVYNN
-79 NLDGAVIT
+79 NLDGAVIS
-87 GNMLTWNGTPEIG
+87 GNMLTWNGTPEPR

-142 SYNIVKNPGVGVVIK
+142 SYNIVKNPGVGVVVK

-169 YSSLTTAQTN
+169 YSSLTTDQTN
-179 RSFIDIYENPDVTPA
+179 RAFIDIYENPSVTPA
-194 GCAKGTKIYNN
+194 GSAKGTKIYNN
-205 VFYTKNRLKNISIT
+205 VFYTKSRLKNISIT
-219 SSCLSGFECDYNIYY
+219 SACLSGFECDYNIYY

-240 VFMVDGSLK
+240 VFLVDGSLK

-260 THSRVINPD
+260 THSKVINPN

-323 KEVEEPAP
+323 KEVAEPAP
-331 VPEYLGSLIDNATP
+331 APEYLGALIDNATP
-345 ARLEMTFSLAL
+345 ARLEMTFSLTL
-356 ANILPPTSSF
+356 ANILPATSSF
-366 SVTVNGIS
+366 TVTVNGTPG
-374 RSVSAVSVS
+374 SVSTVSVS
-383 GTKVTLTLASQ
+383 GTKVLLGLSSQ
-394 VVHGDA
+394 V
-400 VTIAYTKP
+400 
-408 STNPLQTAAG
+408 S
-418 GQAESFSARNI
+418 
-429 TNNVAPPLPVLASV
+429 
-443 VVENASPSAMVL
+443 
-455 TYNMSLASIVPAAS
+455 
-469 AFAVKVNSTAR
+469 
-480 TVSSVAVSGTK
+480 
-491 VTLTLAGPVVYGD
+491 YGD
-504 AVTIA
+504 RITVA

-532 NVTNNVVPPLPV
+532 NVTNNVAPPLPV
-544 LVSVAVENASP
+544 LVSMVIENASP
-555 SAMVL
+555 SAIVL

-585 TVGSVAVSGTK
+585 TVNSVAVSGTK
-596 VTLTLASPVVYGD
+596 VTLTLA
-609 AVTIA
+609 
-614 YTKPSTNPL
+614 N
-623 QTAAGGQAE
+623 
-632 SFSARNITNNV
+632 
-643 APPLPVLVSVVVE
+643 
-656 NASPSAMVLT
+656 
-666 YNMSLASIVP
+666 
-676 AASAFAVKVNST
+676 
-688 ARTVSSVAVSGTKVT
+688 
-703 LTLASPVVYGDAVT
+703 PVVYGDAVT

-740 AKTVTNNIAAPVN
+740 AKTVTNNLTAPVN

-762 PTKSTTFIAP
+762 PTKSTAFIAP
-772 ATVTIDASASDRD
+772 ATVTIEASASDPD
-785 GKVVRV
+785 GKVIRV
-791 EFYNGTTRLGERTSE
+791 EFYNGTTKLGERTSE

-811 WKEVNEGSYSITAA
+811 WKEINEGSYSITAA

-854 SIAIVSPINNVSLEA
+854 SIAIISPINNISLEA
-869 PTKVT
+869 PATVT
-874 LTVDA
+874 IAVDA

-884 SITKVEFM
+884 SIAKVEFM
-892 AGGVKIGE
+892 VGGIKFGE

-913 TAGVYEITAVAWDN
+913 TAGICEIIAVAWDN

-946 LPDLANLYPSPN
+946 LPDLAVLYPSPN

-970 DSLIEKRLTILSLS
+970 DSLSEKRLTILSLS

-990 IAISDEETSRQV
+990 NEISDEETSRQI

-1015 ITEGDRILTAKRF
+1015 ITEGNRILTAKRF
-1028 VIY
+1028 IIY

>member
-1 MKYTFTAFLLL
+1 MKYTFTAIFLL

-39 VNIARTKP
+39 VNIARSKP

-87 GNMLTWNGTPEIG
+87 GNMLTWNGTPEPG

-105 IFTGYNINVQVKY
+105 IFTGYNINVLVKY

-142 SYNIVKNPGVGVVIK
+142 SYNIVKNPGVGVVVK

-194 GCAKGTKIYNN
+194 GSAKGTKIYNN
-205 VFYTKNRLKNISIT
+205 VFYTKSRLKNISIT
-219 SSCLSGFECDYNIYY
+219 SACLSGFECDYNIYY

-260 THSRVINPD
+260 THSRVINPN

-323 KEVEEPAP
+323 KEVAEPAP
-331 VPEYLGSLIDNATP
+331 APEYLGALIDNATP
-345 ARLEMTFSLAL
+345 ARLEMTFSLTL
-356 ANILPPTSSF
+356 ANILPATSSF
-366 SVTVNGIS
+366 SVTVNGTPG
-374 RSVSAVSVS
+374 SVSTVSVS
-383 GTKVTLTLASQ
+383 GTKVLLGLSSQ
-394 VVHGDA
+394 VSYGDRIT
-400 VTIAYTKP
+400 VAYTKP

-418 GQAESFSARNI
+418 GQAESFSARNV
-429 TNNVAPPLPVLASV
+429 TNNVAPPLPVLVSMV
-443 VVENASPSAMVL
+443 IENASPSAIVL

-491 VTLTLAGPVVYGD
+491 VTLTLA
-504 AVTIA
+504 
-509 YTKPSTNPLQT
+509 N
-520 AAGGQAESFSAR
+520 
-532 NVTNNVVPPLPV
+532 
-544 LVSVAVENASP
+544 
-555 SAMVL
+555 
-560 TYNMSLASIVPA
+560 
-572 ASAFA
+572 
-577 VKVNSTAR
+577 
-585 TVGSVAVSGTK
+585 
-596 VTLTLASPVVYGD
+596 
-609 AVTIA
+609 
-614 YTKPSTNPL
+614 
-623 QTAAGGQAE
+623 
-632 SFSARNITNNV
+632 
-643 APPLPVLVSVVVE
+643 
-656 NASPSAMVLT
+656 
-666 YNMSLASIVP
+666 
-676 AASAFAVKVNST
+676 
-688 ARTVSSVAVSGTKVT
+688 
-703 LTLASPVVYGDAVT
+703 PVVYGDAVT

-740 AKTVTNNIAAPVN
+740 AKTVTNNLTAPVN

-762 PTKSTTFIAP
+762 PTKSTAFIAP
-772 ATVTIDASASDRD
+772 ATVTIEASASDPD

-791 EFYNGTTRLGERTSE
+791 EFYNGTTKLGERTSE

-811 WKEVNEGSYSITAA
+811 WKEVAEGTYSIKAI
-825 ATDNL
+825 ATDNSN
-830 GARTVSSAVRIV
+830 AQTSSDPVIVV
-842 VEKAVSA
+842 VEKSAPA
-849 VNLAP
+849 VNQTP
-854 SIAIVSPINNVSLEA
+854 SVTISSPDNNEVFESPA
-869 PTKVT
+869 RISIM
-874 LTVDA
+874 A
-879 SDPDG
+879 NAYDPDG
-884 SITKVEFM
+884 TIDKVEYYI
-892 AGGVKIGE
+892 GQKKIGE
-900 SSVYPF
+900 SLGHPYTIIFESD
-906 SFTFQCD
+906 S
-913 TAGVYEITAVAWDN
+913 AGTYEITAKAYDN
-927 LNATTTSA
+927 LNAASVSE
-935 PVTISF
+935 PVQF
-941 SLKRE
+941 SINARKPN
-946 LPDLANLYPSPN
+946 PDMLAIYPNPN
-958 NGVFTVGFNPFT
+958 NGKFILEVDPSSQENDVY
-970 DSLIEKRLTILSLS
+970 TISVISLS
-984 GRTVFS
+984 GRTVCS
-990 IAISDEETSRQV
+990 YQTNQAESRLEIDISDSPGGNYIV
-1002 DISGVVPGIYIMH
+1002 FSSDGKVV
-1015 ITEGDRILTAKRF
+1015 ASKQF
-1028 VIY
+1028 VKF

>member
-1 MKYTFTAFLLL
+1 MKYTFTAIFLL

-39 VNIARTKP
+39 VNIARSKP

-87 GNMLTWNGTPEIG
+87 GNMLTWNGTPEPG

-105 IFTGYNINVQVKY
+105 IFTGYNINVLVKY

-142 SYNIVKNPGVGVVIK
+142 SYNIVKNPGVGVVVK

-194 GCAKGTKIYNN
+194 GSAKGTKIYNN
-205 VFYTKNRLKNISIT
+205 VFYTKSRLKNISIT
-219 SSCLSGFECDYNIYY
+219 SACLSGFECDYNIYY

-260 THSRVINPD
+260 THSRVINPN

-323 KEVEEPAP
+323 KEVAEPAP
-331 VPEYLGSLIDNATP
+331 APEYLGALIDNATP
-345 ARLEMTFSLAL
+345 ARLEMTFSLTL
-356 ANILPPTSSF
+356 ANILPATSSF
-366 SVTVNGIS
+366 SVTVNGTPG
-374 RSVSAVSVS
+374 SVSTVSVS
-383 GTKVTLTLASQ
+383 GTKVLLGLSSQ
-394 VVHGDA
+394 VSYGDRIT
-400 VTIAYTKP
+400 VAYTKP

-418 GQAESFSARNI
+418 GQAESFSARNV
-429 TNNVAPPLPVLASV
+429 TNNVAPPLPVLVSMV
-443 VVENASPSAMVL
+443 IENASPSAIVL

-491 VTLTLAGPVVYGD
+491 VTLTLA
-504 AVTIA
+504 
-509 YTKPSTNPLQT
+509 N
-520 AAGGQAESFSAR
+520 
-532 NVTNNVVPPLPV
+532 
-544 LVSVAVENASP
+544 
-555 SAMVL
+555 
-560 TYNMSLASIVPA
+560 
-572 ASAFA
+572 
-577 VKVNSTAR
+577 
-585 TVGSVAVSGTK
+585 
-596 VTLTLASPVVYGD
+596 
-609 AVTIA
+609 
-614 YTKPSTNPL
+614 
-623 QTAAGGQAE
+623 
-632 SFSARNITNNV
+632 
-643 APPLPVLVSVVVE
+643 
-656 NASPSAMVLT
+656 
-666 YNMSLASIVP
+666 
-676 AASAFAVKVNST
+676 
-688 ARTVSSVAVSGTKVT
+688 
-703 LTLASPVVYGDAVT
+703 PVVYGDAVT

-740 AKTVTNNIAAPVN
+740 AKTVTNNLTAPVN

-762 PTKSTTFIAP
+762 PTKSTAFIAP
-772 ATVTIDASASDRD
+772 ATVTIEASASDPD
-785 GKVVRV
+785 GKVIRV
-791 EFYNGTTRLGERTSE
+791 EFYNGTTKLGERTSE

-811 WKEVNEGSYSITAA
+811 WKEINEGSYSITAA

-854 SIAIVSPINNVSLEA
+854 SIAIISPINNISLEA
-869 PTKVT
+869 PATVT
-874 LTVDA
+874 IAVDA

-884 SITKVEFM
+884 SIAKVEFM
-892 AGGVKIGE
+892 VGGIKFGE

-913 TAGVYEITAVAWDN
+913 TAGICEIIAVAWDN

-946 LPDLANLYPSPN
+946 LPDLAVLYPSPN

-970 DSLIEKRLTILSLS
+970 DSLSEKRLTILSLS

-990 IAISDEETSRQV
+990 NEISDEETSRQI

-1015 ITEGDRILTAKRF
+1015 ITEGNRILTAKRF
-1028 VIY
+1028 IIY

>member
-491 VTLTLAGPVVYGD
+491 VTLTLA
-504 AVTIA
+504 
-509 YTKPSTNPLQT
+509 
-520 AAGGQAESFSAR
+520 
-532 NVTNNVVPPLPV
+532 
-544 LVSVAVENASP
+544 
-555 SAMVL
+555 
-560 TYNMSLASIVPA
+560 
-572 ASAFA
+572 
-577 VKVNSTAR
+577 
-585 TVGSVAVSGTK
+585 
-596 VTLTLASPVVYGD
+596 
-609 AVTIA
+609 
-614 YTKPSTNPL
+614 
-623 QTAAGGQAE
+623 
-632 SFSARNITNNV
+632 
-643 APPLPVLVSVVVE
+643 
-656 NASPSAMVLT
+656 
-666 YNMSLASIVP
+666 
-676 AASAFAVKVNST
+676 
-688 ARTVSSVAVSGTKVT
+688 
-703 LTLASPVVYGDAVT
+703 SPVVYGDAVT

>member
-1 MKYTFTAFLLL
+1 MKYTFTAIFLL

-39 VNIARTKP
+39 VNIARSKP

-87 GNMLTWNGTPEIG
+87 GNMLTWNGTPEPG

-105 IFTGYNINVQVKY
+105 IFTGYNINVLVKY

-142 SYNIVKNPGVGVVIK
+142 SYNIVKNPGVGVVVK

-194 GCAKGTKIYNN
+194 GSAKGTKIYNN
-205 VFYTKNRLKNISIT
+205 VFYTKSRLKNISIT
-219 SSCLSGFECDYNIYY
+219 SACLSGFECDYNIYY

-323 KEVEEPAP
+323 KEVAEPAP
-331 VPEYLGSLIDNATP
+331 APEYLGALIDNATP
-345 ARLEMTFSLAL
+345 ARLEMTFSLTL
-356 ANILPPTSSF
+356 ANILPATSSF
-366 SVTVNGIS
+366 SVTVNGTPG
-374 RSVSAVSVS
+374 SVSTVSVS
-383 GTKVTLTLASQ
+383 GTKVLLGLSSQ
-394 VVHGDA
+394 VSYGDRIT
-400 VTIAYTKP
+400 VAYTKP

-418 GQAESFSARNI
+418 GQAESFSARNV
-429 TNNVAPPLPVLASV
+429 TNNVAPPLPVLVSMV
-443 VVENASPSAMVL
+443 IENASPSAIVL

-491 VTLTLAGPVVYGD
+491 VTLTLA
-504 AVTIA
+504 
-509 YTKPSTNPLQT
+509 N
-520 AAGGQAESFSAR
+520 
-532 NVTNNVVPPLPV
+532 
-544 LVSVAVENASP
+544 
-555 SAMVL
+555 
-560 TYNMSLASIVPA
+560 
-572 ASAFA
+572 
-577 VKVNSTAR
+577 
-585 TVGSVAVSGTK
+585 
-596 VTLTLASPVVYGD
+596 
-609 AVTIA
+609 
-614 YTKPSTNPL
+614 
-623 QTAAGGQAE
+623 
-632 SFSARNITNNV
+632 
-643 APPLPVLVSVVVE
+643 
-656 NASPSAMVLT
+656 
-666 YNMSLASIVP
+666 
-676 AASAFAVKVNST
+676 
-688 ARTVSSVAVSGTKVT
+688 
-703 LTLASPVVYGDAVT
+703 PVVYGDAVT

-740 AKTVTNNIAAPVN
+740 AKTVTNNLTAPVN

-762 PTKSTTFIAP
+762 PTKSTAFIAP
-772 ATVTIDASASDRD
+772 ATVTIEASASDPD
-785 GKVVRV
+785 GKVIRV
-791 EFYNGTTRLGERTSE
+791 EFYNGTTKLGERTSE

-811 WKEVNEGSYSITAA
+811 WKEINEGSYSITAA

-854 SIAIVSPINNVSLEA
+854 SIAIISPINNISLEA
-869 PTKVT
+869 PATVT
-874 LTVDA
+874 IAVDA

-884 SITKVEFM
+884 SIAKVEFM
-892 AGGVKIGE
+892 VGGIKFGE

-913 TAGVYEITAVAWDN
+913 TAGICEIIAVAWDN

-946 LPDLANLYPSPN
+946 LPDLAVLYPSPN

-970 DSLIEKRLTILSLS
+970 DSLSEKRLTILSLS

-990 IAISDEETSRQV
+990 NEISDEETSRQI

-1015 ITEGDRILTAKRF
+1015 ITEGNRILTAKRF
-1028 VIY
+1028 IIY